1 MARKP
6 EDTPVEQSAT
16 SRRTGTSGLRVLRQG
31 HEGPGSKTSAHV
43 ITATHRRRRKAMK
56 ALADR

>member
-16 SRRTGTSGLRVLRQG
+16 SSRTGKSGFWALRQG
-31 HEGPGSKTSAHV
+31 REEPGSKISARV